1 MTHAWRWACSIWQ
14 DGRIRKGVGLGHE
27 MRSTEEVELPKTQH
41 HHHAAYN
48 TVRRELQ
55 LFSNLCEREPP
66 GVLTPTCSAER
77 FHRSNYKTG
86 NITTNPARVR
96 HLDSLS
102 LRIQTTAFFHLSSS
116 KPPRMLADEW
126 QSNPNR
132 TGQGQGKAE
141 ADQRDHI
148 HTANEI
154 ISITGGGKR
163 GRMEKEDSTGHH
175 TNLTT
180 EEAISQTW
188 SAKILVFGS
197 RMAPP
202 LISSSTAM
210 SLGSRERERGR
221 EKVGKGGWQKE
232 REYYEFKM
240 ILNKMLSRCISNI
253 WLNDITV
260 IRCWSPVSQI

>member
-1 MTHAWRWACSIWQ
+1 
-14 DGRIRKGVGLGHE
+14 

-86 NITTNPARVR
+86 NITTNPDTFTNPARVR

-154 ISITGGGKR
+154 ISITGGGREVGWRK
-163 GRMEKEDSTGHH
+163 
-175 TNLTT
+175 
-180 EEAISQTW
+180 
-188 SAKILVFGS
+188 KIARATVRTRRQRKQSHRPDQRKSWFLAQGWLLLLS
-197 RMAPP
+197 HPP
-202 LISSSTAM
+202 
-210 SLGSRERERGR
+210 
-221 EKVGKGGWQKE
+221 Q
-232 REYYEFKM
+232 
-240 ILNKMLSRCISNI
+240 
-253 WLNDITV
+253 
-260 IRCWSPVSQI
+260 P

>member
-86 NITTNPARVR
+86 NITTNPDTFTNPARVR

-154 ISITGGGKR
+154 ISITGGEREVGWRKKIAR
-163 GRMEKEDSTGHH
+163 ATVRTRRQKKQSHRPDQRKSWFLAQGWLLLLSHPPQPWVLEAEKERG
-175 TNLTT
+175 
-180 EEAISQTW
+180 
-188 SAKILVFGS
+188 G
-197 RMAPP
+197 
-202 LISSSTAM
+202 
-210 SLGSRERERGR
+210 ER
-221 EKVGKGGWQKE
+221 K
-232 REYYEFKM
+232 
-240 ILNKMLSRCISNI
+240 
-253 WLNDITV
+253 
-260 IRCWSPVSQI
+260 